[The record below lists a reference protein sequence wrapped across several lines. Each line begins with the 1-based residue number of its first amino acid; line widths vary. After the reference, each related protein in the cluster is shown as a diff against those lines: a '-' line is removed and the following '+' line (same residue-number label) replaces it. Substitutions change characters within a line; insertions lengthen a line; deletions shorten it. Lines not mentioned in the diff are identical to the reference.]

1 MKFKKIRV
9 GKLVLMVSIG
19 SFLFGFSALVHTPCS
34 EASVYEEASPEFEV
48 LKKKM
53 TDLFSMPASEQEKDP
68 FYQSLLQMEEEDFEK
83 LLELFAGDTEIYQ
96 FLLNTRELDPYL
108 TSNNWGD
115 WNEQVLTY
123 TPPPGPPPGGRT
135 WSASWRD
142 AAPLME
148 TPVRTL
154 PDLYTIMAAGPG
166 ATLPP
171 LGTPVMYGMGAT
183 LPSSNAPVMQ
193 GPGAT
198 LPGSDTPVY

>member
-1 MKFKKIRV
+1 MKLKKIRV
-9 GKLVLMVSIG
+9 GKLVLMVSIV
-19 SFLFGFSALVHTPCS
+19 SFLFGSFALVHTPCS
-34 EASVYEEASPEFEV
+34 EAGVYKEASPEFEV

-53 TDLFSMPASEQEKDP
+53 TNMFSLPESERKKEP
-68 FYQSLLQMEEEDFEK
+68 LYQSLLQIEEEDFEK

-96 FLLNTRELDPYL
+96 FLLNARELDPYL
-108 TSNNWGD
+108 PSNNWGD

-142 AAPLME
+142 TAQLME

-166 ATLPP
+166 ATLPS
-171 LGTPVMYGMGAT
+171 LGTPVMYGPGAT
-183 LPSSNAPVMQ
+183 LPSFNAPVTY

-198 LPGSDTPVY
+198 LPGANTPVY